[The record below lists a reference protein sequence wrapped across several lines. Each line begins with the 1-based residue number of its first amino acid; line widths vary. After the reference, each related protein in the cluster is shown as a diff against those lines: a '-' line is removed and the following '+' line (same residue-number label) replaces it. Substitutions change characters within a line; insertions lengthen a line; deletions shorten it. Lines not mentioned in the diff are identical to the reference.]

1 MLYRALAPIER
12 MVGSAPGTAT
22 RKLNREDETADART
36 EVAMPF
42 LSCESLSQKPP
53 LDGVPNR

>member
-1 MLYRALAPIER
+1 
-12 MVGSAPGTAT
+12 MVDSAAGTAT
-22 RKLNREDETADART
+22 RNLNREDETADART